1 MNDLT
6 GTNKTERE
14 KPITTHRLKAGGER
28 KLLSLLGFAAR
39 ARKLIAGSD
48 LTRDG
53 IRRGSVLVAVIA
65 SDAAENTRKR
75 ITDAGAYYDVDILL
89 TDIKSGDLG
98 HQIGKSGSTAVI
110 GITDMSFAKGIM
122 ALFDEN

>member
-6 GTNKTERE
+6 GTNRTERE
-14 KPITTHRLKAGGER
+14 KPATTHRLKDGGEK

-39 ARKLIAGSD
+39 ARKLIVGSD

-53 IRRGSVLVAVIA
+53 IRHGSVLVAVVA

-75 ITDAGAYYDVDILL
+75 ITDAGTYYYVDVLL
-89 TDIKSGDLG
+89 TGIKSGDLG
-98 HQIGKSGSTAVI
+98 HQIGKSGNTAVI
-110 GITDMSFAKGIM
+110 GVTDMNFAKGIM
-122 ALFDEN
+122 ALFDEQ